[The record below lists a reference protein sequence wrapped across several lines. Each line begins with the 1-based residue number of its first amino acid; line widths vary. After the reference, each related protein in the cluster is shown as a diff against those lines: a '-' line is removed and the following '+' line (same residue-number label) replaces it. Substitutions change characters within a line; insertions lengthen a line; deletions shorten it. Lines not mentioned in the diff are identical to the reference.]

1 MSWLTSNTA
10 VTLKFHAIHSE
21 TYFSTNGCLMMKLI
35 TSIAPRP
42 QVLKKTLQVV
52 IWLLVTI

>member
-1 MSWLTSNTA
+1 
-10 VTLKFHAIHSE
+10 
-21 TYFSTNGCLMMKLI
+21 MMKLI

-52 IWLLVTI
+52 IWLLVTIWISIQAQYESYKVAAEAHLYDES